1 MTHKSDAWRPTHSPW
16 LIALAVML
24 ATFLEVLD
32 TSVANVALPYMAGNL
47 SSTLDEATWVL
58 TSYLVANA
66 VVLPMTG
73 WLSVRFGRKRFLLTC
88 VAVFTLASAVC
99 GAATSMGALV
109 FWRVVQGAAGGALQ
123 PLSQAILM
131 ESFPPEKRGVGMA
144 IFGLGVVVA
153 PIIGPTLGG
162 WITDNYSW
170 RWIFYVNLPFGA
182 LAMLLCHSLIEDPPY
197 LAKARAKAGG
207 VDYVGFAL
215 MALWLATLQIV
226 LDKGQQEDW
235 FETPWILW
243 FSVISGLSML
253 AFVLWELRVKSPLV
267 QLRVLKNRNFAS
279 GTFMMTVLGVVLY
292 GSVALLPLF
301 LQSLMSYSALDSGLA
316 ISPRGVGAVMAMMLV
331 GKMIGKLDSRVFI
344 GCGFTGLALVCFH
357 FAGINLDISMTDI
370 IVPNVAMGLAMG
382 IIFVPLTTMAMGGLH
397 NEQMGNASGIF
408 NLMRNLGGS
417 IGISAVTTLISRGAQ
432 SHQAELSRNLNA
444 TSPLFQRYL
453 HDISAY
459 MSQLGDPV
467 AAKQKALAVLQAML
481 GQQASMMAYI
491 DNFRLLGV
499 LCLCCLP
506 GVALMRAGRKPAG
519 NVPMH

>member
-1 MTHKSDAWRPTHSPW
+1 MAHTPWRPTVSPW

-73 WLSVRFGRKRFLLTC
+73 WLSVRFGRKRFLMAC
-88 VAVFTLASAVC
+88 VALFTLASAVC

-162 WITDNYSW
+162 WITDNFSW

-182 LAMLLCHSLIEDPPY
+182 LAMVLCQAFIEDPPY
-197 LAKARAKAGG
+197 IAQARERMGS
-207 VDYVGFAL
+207 VDYAGFGF
-215 MALWLATLQIV
+215 MALWLASLQIV

-235 FETPWILW
+235 FNTPWIAW
-243 FSVISGLSML
+243 FSLVSAASFV
-253 AFVLWELRVKSPLV
+253 AFVVWELRAKEPIVN
-267 QLRVLKNRNFAS
+267 LRVLGNRNFAM
-279 GTFMMTVLGVVLY
+279 GTAMMTLLGMVLY
-292 GSVALLPLF
+292 GSISLLPMF

-316 ISPRGVGAVMAMMLV
+316 MSPRGFGAVVAMILV
-331 GKMIGKLDSRVFI
+331 GKLLGKVEPRVFI
-344 GCGFTGLALVCFH
+344 GCGFLCLGLVCFR
-357 FAGINLDISMTDI
+357 FAGINLDISMQDI
-370 IVPNVAMGLAMG
+370 VVPNIAMGLSMG
-382 IIFVPLTTMAMGGLH
+382 IIFVPLTTMAMGDLPNH
-397 NEQMGNASGIF
+397 QMGNASGIF

-417 IGISAVTTLISRGAQ
+417 IGISAVTTMVSRGTQ
-432 SHQAELSRNLNA
+432 THQAYLVEHLNA
-444 TSPLFQRYL
+444 TSTLFQQYL
-453 HDISAY
+453 REITNY
-459 MSQLGDPV
+459 MQQFGDPV
-467 AAKQKALAVLQAML
+467 AAKLKALAVIQAL
-481 GQQASMMAYI
+481 LTQQASMMAYI
-491 DNFRLLGV
+491 DNFHLLGV

-506 GVALMRAGRKPAG
+506 GVALLRQNRGKAGD
-519 NVPMH
+519 VPMH

>member
-1 MTHKSDAWRPTHSPW
+1 
-16 LIALAVML
+16 
-24 ATFLEVLD
+24 
-32 TSVANVALPYMAGNL
+32 VANVALPYMAGNL

-170 RWIFYVNLPFGA
+170 RWIFYLNLPFGA
-182 LAMLLCHSLIEDPPY
+182 LAMLLCQSLIEDPPY
-197 LAKARAKAGG
+197 ITNAKPGPI
-207 VDYVGFAL
+207 DYVGFGF

-243 FSVISGLSML
+243 FSIVSALSML
-253 AFVLWELRVKSPLV
+253 AFIVWELRAKAPIVN
-267 QLRVLKNRNFAS
+267 LRVLANRNFAS
-279 GTFMMTVLGVVLY
+279 GTFMMTLLGMVLY

-301 LQSLMSYSALDSGLA
+301 LQSLMNYTALDSGLA
-316 ISPRGVGAVMAMMLV
+316 ISPRGLGAVMAMILV
-331 GKMIGKLDSRVFI
+331 GKMIGKLDGRLFI
-344 GCGFTGLALVCFH
+344 GCGFMGLAWVCFH
-357 FAGINLDISMTDI
+357 FAGINLEISMNDI

-382 IIFVPLTTMAMGGLH
+382 IIFVPLTTMAMGDLP
-397 NEQMGNASGIF
+397 NDQMGNASGIF

-417 IGISAVTTLISRGAQ
+417 IGISAVTTMVSRGAQ
-432 SHQAELSRNLNA
+432 SHQADLARNLNA
-444 TSPLFQRYL
+444 TSPLFQRYM
-453 HDISAY
+453 HDITAF

-467 AAKQKALAVLQAML
+467 AAKLKAYAMLQAL
-481 GQQASMMAYI
+481 LAQQATMMAYI

-506 GVALMRAGRKPAG
+506 GVALMRAGRKPPG
-519 NVPMH
+519 GVPMH